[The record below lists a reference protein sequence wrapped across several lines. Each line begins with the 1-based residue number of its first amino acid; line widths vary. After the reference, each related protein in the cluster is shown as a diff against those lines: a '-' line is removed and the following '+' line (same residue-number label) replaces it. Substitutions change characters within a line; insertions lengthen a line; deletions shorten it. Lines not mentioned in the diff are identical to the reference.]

1 MPKFRAE
8 ESQAEEVRSILRRH
22 KTLKHLRVRKYA
34 DTLLIESDDHG
45 EVVRHT
51 RLRRLSVSYWRLEMP
66 AGSRWQVV
74 PEKALLPD
82 LVNDLIKLYPWVLTD
97 FSSR

>member
-8 ESQAEEVRSILRRH
+8 DSHAEEVRTILHRH
-22 KTLKHLRVRKYA
+22 KKLMHLRVRKYA
-34 DTLLIESDDHG
+34 DTLLLESDDHG
-45 EVVRHT
+45 DVVRHT

-66 AGSRWQVV
+66 AGSRWEVV

-82 LVNDLIKLYPWVLTD
+82 LVDQLIKLYPWILAD
-97 FSSR
+97 YSSR